1 MKHAACRTLAAA
13 LALLLM
19 SNLAW
24 GASCTGSGR
33 KTPFSLPTTLALQ
46 RDAPIGSVLYD
57 THGWIG
63 GGGEASATCSGPGT
77 IWMDH
82 GYRGAMQPTP
92 LPYVYESGVPGI
104 GIKVAWSNNANR
116 PPASMSGG
124 VFMGYP
130 LTETQISATTYKP
143 AQQWWIQLIKI
154 GPISSGTFKIAPI
167 QVYYHNLLTNELTF
181 PASQLVF
188 NKQGCRMLNPA
199 ITVTLPTANLHHF
212 DGYGSSAGER
222 PFTIP
227 LECDADIH
235 VSYRVDGLQIT
246 DSVLKNSEGAGMAKG
261 VGVQLLK
268 GAGGGTPLVLGAKA
282 YHLYTGEVAGLSVI
296 PLIARY
302 YQTELTM
309 TPGAVI
315 TTATLTMFY
324 E

>member
-1 MKHAACRTLAAA
+1 MKHAACRTLAGA

-19 SNLAW
+19 SSLAW

-33 KTPFSLPTTLALQ
+33 KTSFPLPTTLSLQ

-57 THGWIG
+57 THGWVSN
-63 GGGEASATCSGPGT
+63 GEASATCSGPGT

-82 GYRGAMQPTP
+82 GYRETMQPTS

-116 PPASMSGG
+116 PPATMSGG
-124 VFMGYP
+124 IYMGSP

-154 GPISSGTFKIAPI
+154 GPITSGTFKVAPI
-167 QVYYHNLLTNELTF
+167 RVFYHNLMTNELTF
-181 PASQLVF
+181 PASDLVF
-188 NKQGCRMLNPA
+188 RKQGCRLQNSN

-212 DGYGSSAGER
+212 SGIGSSAREHT
-222 PFTIP
+222 FTIP
-227 LECDADIH
+227 LNCDPDIH

-282 YHLYTGEVAGLSVI
+282 YHLYTGEMAGLSVI

-302 YQTELTM
+302 YQVDTAV
-309 TPGAVI
+309 TPGQVI

>member
-1 MKHAACRTLAAA
+1 MKHAACRTLAVA

-19 SNLAW
+19 SSLAW

-33 KTPFSLPTTLALQ
+33 KTPLPLPTTLSLQ

-63 GGGEASATCSGPGT
+63 TGVASASCSGPGT
-77 IWMDH
+77 IWQDH
-82 GYRGAMQPTP
+82 GYRAAMTATS
-92 LPYVYESGVPGI
+92 LPDVYESGVPGI
-104 GIKVAWSNNANR
+104 GIRVAWANNANR
-116 PPASMSGG
+116 PPPTMNGG
-124 VFMGYP
+124 SYMRYP
-130 LTETQISATTYKP
+130 RTETQISANTYAP
-143 AQQWWIQLIKI
+143 AQLWWVQLIKT
-154 GPISSGTFKIAPI
+154 GPIASGTFQIAPI
-167 QVYYHNLLTNELTF
+167 QVYYHNLMTNELTF

-199 ITVTLPTANLHHF
+199 ITVTLPKANLHQF
-212 DGYGSSAGER
+212 DGYGSSAQER
-222 PFTIP
+222 RFTIP
-227 LECDADIH
+227 LDCDPDIH
-235 VSYRVDGLQIT
+235 VSYRVDGLQVT

-282 YHLYTGEVAGLSVI
+282 YHLYTGEMTGLSVI

-302 YQTELTM
+302 YQVDTAV
-309 TPGAVI
+309 TPGQVI